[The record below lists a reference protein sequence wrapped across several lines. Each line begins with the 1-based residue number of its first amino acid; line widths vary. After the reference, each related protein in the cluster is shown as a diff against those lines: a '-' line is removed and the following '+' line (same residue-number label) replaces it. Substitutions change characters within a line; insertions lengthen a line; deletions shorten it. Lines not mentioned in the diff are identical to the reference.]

1 MCEVIMNNTYIN
13 WLNEHLK
20 NKTLFGEAITT
31 VPGKGNVYVPT
42 SSKPT
47 GSTGV
52 TSKPSTSVKS
62 KPKKPKPKPKDE
74 NIIVVNPT
82 ESSDKKTKFA
92 DATTKGS
99 RSTGISK
106 TGQAHVSGE
115 SRSSIKRVEESILQI
130 LKEE

>member
-1 MCEVIMNNTYIN
+1 MNNTYIN

-31 VPGKGNVYVPT
+31 VPGRGNVYVPT

-62 KPKKPKPKPKDE
+62 KPKKPKDK
-74 NIIVVNPT
+74 NIIVVNP
-82 ESSDKKTKFA
+82 SSNVVKTRVV
-92 DATTKGS
+92 DPTTKGS
-99 RSTGISK
+99 RSTGTSK

-115 SRSSIKRVEESILQI
+115 SRSSLKRVQESILQI

>member
-1 MCEVIMNNTYIN
+1 MNNTYIN

-62 KPKKPKPKPKDE
+62 KPKKPKPKEE

-82 ESSDKKTKFA
+82 KLSDKETKFA

>member
-1 MCEVIMNNTYIN
+1 MNNTYIN

-62 KPKKPKPKPKDE
+62 KPKKPKPKEE

-82 ESSDKKTKFA
+82 KLSDTETKFA